1 MDDYK
6 IPTEILSK
14 IPEYFWAGFSGELVS
29 VFGLDLFDKV
39 EEDQECTHADFV
51 VGTAGWNYALRA
63 TCDKLNLKWL
73 FDYYDKL
80 DWMQSDMFDGEILNK
95 VLEKFVSQSGEG
107 TSPYYIHLADELG

>member
-14 IPEYFWAGFSGELVS
+14 IPEYFWAGFVGELVS

-39 EEDQECTHADFV
+39 DDEECVGADFV
-51 VGTAGWNYALRA
+51 TGTSGWNYAFRA
-63 TCDKLNLKWL
+63 ACDKLNLEWL

-80 DWMQSDMFDGEILNK
+80 DWMRSDVFDGEILDK
-95 VLEKFVSQSGEG
+95 VLEKFVSQNGEG
-107 TSPYYIHLADELG
+107 TSPYYIHLVDELG